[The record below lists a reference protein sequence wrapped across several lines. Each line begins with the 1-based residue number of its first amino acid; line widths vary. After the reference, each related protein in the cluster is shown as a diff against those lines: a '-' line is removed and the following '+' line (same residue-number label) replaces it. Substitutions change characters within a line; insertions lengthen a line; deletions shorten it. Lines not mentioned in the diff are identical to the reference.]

1 MRVSAGKKF
10 MVMMMTLVMIV
21 TMMPGTISAAYEGGR
36 DKEDSG
42 TEGGADGRMIT
53 LSWKPEKA
61 YDNAEREK
69 VKVSLE
75 AAYDP
80 EKSGADSVDMEIRLE
95 EDEAQLLMQF
105 RDPGSELD
113 ETITVKPSAG
123 NDISIRH
130 GDDGEL
136 FLEFTLDRQ
145 EPVLKADLDFGKAE
159 GAATEP
165 GAHDVTVEAGD
176 VLAGARYGEGN
187 EAEPVDAENIAVDAE
202 SFTVMISDEK
212 DLPGLFGTDSLSGKN
227 SLSGKMTARS
237 LSSRERVDIDER
249 QDVQSFDIF
258 WVDNNDEMSIRPG
271 TAEMVPVLRF
281 SLEGNGSF
289 TELTADNMATLGLTQ
304 MPEVSI
310 TENGIGRWNVQIPQ
324 LPSKVTYYDAYGDA
338 TVYDD
343 IQWEVVPA
351 AANGYQLTEVTRED
365 IGSGESI
372 YTGLTEPGWY
382 YVLTEDMVFDLAFR
396 KGGNA
401 VDETVAEDVIKK
413 NFYFNVEY
421 RQDVRE
427 SIDLTDE
434 EHSGR
439 FDIDVEVDSENK
451 NGKCSMTGVPKYN
464 LDGTRITYS
473 MEDKFEDEDKILV
486 DDFEDVPGFEKGD
499 YYSIIY
505 DNTAVPGFSSQTDQ
519 LYDGGTMY
527 LTLAGT
533 RDYEAAKIWL
543 DDGEDE
549 TVDNRPTGEFQLWR
563 YREGSNYTTAAPV
576 RDGTGDIMSIELD
589 SSGLKDPVE
598 GEDGFDSQKLQFEDL
613 PKYDTEGYSYYY
625 VLREYLDTTDI
636 DNEAAQ
642 NYIQVFGGVNGYHD
656 TVEGVEIT
664 GEDPDNE
671 PRRQE
676 GNTFLY
682 NGGIILNRIDESTS
696 VSVSKIWNA
705 AAFQAAFDGVKI
717 EMTLY
722 SKSEDDERWESTG
735 KTRTMEDF
743 SAEISV
749 DDISETV
756 PKYDEFGQQLQYIWR
771 ETGVY
776 QGDEKIE
783 LTVDEENFLKAFF
796 VLRQDGRDV
805 EYTSLSETDEETG
818 DTVITNSIANTVKYT
833 VDKKW
838 YDEDGKETDPPEDAS
853 VKFAIYRV
861 INGEDIT
868 SDKKVAEFTMDGE
881 ADEEA
886 EKVNEELG
894 ISVREESPWNAVV
907 SPLVEFDE
915 NGNQYEYVL
924 LEMAGEQAYIP
935 EYEVTKDQDG
945 DYYATVINKPGSGQR
960 IMVRK
965 NWNDNSDIA
974 HREPVT
980 ITAYDKTNPD
990 EPLGSV
996 TLGQTDGDGSQ
1007 GAWYDWL
1014 SIPADVDQDDVY
1026 ILETQVGDTDIPAD
1040 KDLYDSWT
1048 GDAPVLD
1055 TGSNND
1061 YSTLQYQ
1068 AENHKYEVSY
1078 SVETVEGLKFYT
1090 AENRRLGNVDLTV
1103 TKEWTDGDGSQR
1115 QAIAEELKR
1124 IKKESSVDIRLA
1136 IELDFHDSAQY
1147 NANHGDYKVGN
1158 DKDGNGYVSI
1168 GRKESDVAIYDNEG
1182 NRVSYRQTVDFTDD
1196 QKIYFYNLP
1205 KYDANSD
1212 IVRYDIR
1219 EVWIEDGK
1227 EISRGDIENKYENLY
1242 SLIADYSTRYAEG
1255 EYQIVDNHGKP
1266 DVQTIGVENYL
1277 SGAKDIKWKKLWH
1290 DLYNY
1295 ENSLRPDIYLDI
1307 YSVSHYEEDG
1317 AIKEQTQVY
1326 QRDYR
1331 WTFDDELTDQ
1341 GGQYSREHYWLA
1353 QIEGVPKY
1361 DALGYEMTYYAI
1373 EKTIVDRGSFDYT
1386 DVYYLDPNHDGTD
1399 EDVTSEDYI
1408 GSEYEVTEAAIENGY
1423 VQNVSDVESGDGYG
1437 TSHYALIE
1445 EGTFNNHLDRYVEVT
1460 AEKLWSSLPAGYD
1473 MKDLPTATFTLYR
1486 QLASDSSGD
1495 PATDG
1500 KKIAEITIKG
1510 SDWADISRNGSYR
1523 FQFLYE
1529 GVNEYNFGEDGE
1541 MVITPED
1548 ENASRLQKYDEDGN
1562 LWRYTVVETSM
1573 ATDIQGS
1580 GGNITGPDFSK
1591 VFDQAG
1597 SSSGVVIENTYDNE
1611 ENLGSLS
1618 VKKLLYLP
1626 MAKDGERWAP
1636 EAYPAVTFELTRTY
1650 TKNDGTTSPAE
1661 TVDTMTWSSEAVRDE
1676 YESQAGGLL
1685 SKIESF
1691 FTGNPVTV
1699 NGSQVDENGDFEPL
1713 ENVITFEA
1721 LEIYAPNGSPY
1732 VYTVKEVKSSLNGYD
1747 TWAVE
1752 GDVAIEYAET
1762 KMTGE
1767 PVPGD
1772 PATGELTPAADSEDG
1787 TEEER
1792 TIAATFIN
1800 RQDTERETVTVSGQ
1814 KNWNDYDDVFGTR
1827 PDEITL
1833 TLYRQA
1839 DSQPGQSNSI
1849 GKTEVSDGLYSV
1861 AWDETSGNVWTYT
1874 ITGNQAA
1881 VELEKYAPN
1890 GMPWKYSVRETLAD
1904 TDGGAAEIYDMM
1916 PVGGETSA
1924 KGASGDSGEITLGH
1938 LTNSMMTSTSFS
1950 KTWVDSDGDV
1960 IDEDL
1965 LGVELSVDF
1974 TLQVAE
1980 VTKGE
1985 DSQEQISEWSDAE
1998 TYFRTNLGGTDDNGR
2013 SAYENVFGEDGEYQF
2028 TQTKTGHID
2037 DDEVWGKD
2045 NRGSFSGLP
2054 GYIKKVSSSAETTQ
2068 LTYRVV
2074 ERKIRYEA
2082 GENTVIQNVNVTAD
2096 EGTTYKLEFP
2106 EASVGDEDAGAF
2118 DGPFAPAYPDGDGW
2132 SSDGA
2137 YNDSDSD
2144 FANMLK
2150 TTEMAAKKIW
2160 QGDDNNAYGTREE
2173 TGRGDYDW
2181 EVTFVVQQRLD
2192 GDEWS
2197 DVMVNGE
2204 GGETP
2209 LTITIYGTDLQTGSD
2224 VVTFSGL
2231 PETGLTGGTYQYRI
2245 RELDTDDTV
2254 IDGTAGNDRYNTS
2267 YEVDYDCED
2276 GVTTVTNRLETTR
2289 IYADK
2294 IWNKGIKDKQTLTFE
2309 LKYLDEDGE
2318 TWRSFVPAATVTLDG
2333 IPELAQTVPGSLPAV
2348 GASYGEY
2355 DSWRASWSNVPL
2367 VMAGSSLDNDG
2378 HTIYTVVEKDTG
2390 RYLIETTGGD
2400 KNYDGEKYH
2409 TFDISNNEKTSLTVE
2424 KSWLGVE
2431 PDALKEVTASIY
2443 RAAVTDEELE
2453 AGKLDGDSRAEA
2465 VPGNDGGEMTV
2476 TLNKGNGW
2484 NVTIEDLPKY
2494 DGEGKTYVYFA
2505 RETVI
2510 GGEEPPED
2518 ELYISYENGRDPASG
2533 AYSTRIINVGRTDI
2547 EGSKT
2552 WKDNGGAY
2560 GTRPDDVELKLYRA
2574 TAGGE
2579 PALVD
2584 ADTMKEEGI
2593 AFRWANKDGDRWSY
2607 QYTGLPVTDSRG
2619 NEYAYS
2625 VKEAEEMEAG
2635 DGDVYRAGPEGT
2647 ADNGYALTNTLTDTI
2662 DIPVEKVWTDSDDK
2676 GGTRPDSIRLVLCAN
2691 GEEYRE
2697 ATVERPD
2704 TDDGRWAY
2712 TFEGLP
2718 EYDEDGVRIEYT
2730 VAEKEVPDGY
2740 DVRVDGMTVENV
2752 AVTSLTVEKSWLGV
2766 EPGALKEVTASIYRA
2781 AVTDEELEAGK
2792 LDGDSRAEAVPG
2804 NDGGEMTVTLNK
2816 GNGWN
2821 VTIEDLPKYD
2831 GEGKTYV
2838 YFARETVI
2846 GGEEPPEDELYISYE
2861 NGRDP
2866 ASGAYSTRI
2875 INVGRTDIEG
2885 SKTWKDNGG
2894 AYGTRPDD
2902 VELKLY
2908 RATAG
2913 GEPALVDADTMK
2925 EEGIAFRWANKD
2937 GDRWSY
2943 QYTGLPV
2950 TDSRGNEYAYSV
2962 KEAEEMEAGDGD
2974 VYRAGPEGTA
2984 DNGYAL
2990 TNTLTDTIDIPVEKV
3005 WTDSDDKGG
3014 TRPDSIRLVL
3024 CANGEEYR
3032 EATVERPDTDD
3043 GRWAYTF
3050 EGLPEYDEDGVRI
3063 EYTVAEKE
3071 VPDGYDVRVDGMTVE
3086 NVARGGLTVTKTVKG
3101 NAGDKDKEFTFI
3113 VTLDNENITGL
3124 YGDMEFEDGKA
3135 RFTLSD
3141 GESLSADGLPGGTG
3155 YSVREEEDGS
3165 DGYVTRS
3172 ENSEGTIPAG
3182 DIITVKYVNSKDIP
3196 PADDSD
3202 TDTKTGDDTSL
3213 AIPAAVMAASLAA
3226 IAAVLA
3232 GIRRKSRK

>member
-21 TMMPGTISAAYEGGR
+21 TMMPSTISAAYEGGR

-130 GDDGEL
+130 GDDGAL

-202 SFTVMISDEK
+202 SFTVVISDEK

-382 YVLTEDMVFDLAFR
+382 YVLMEDIVFDLAFR

-505 DNTAVPGFSSQTDQ
+505 DNTAVPGFSAQTDQ

-563 YREGSNYTTAAPV
+563 YREGSSYTTAAPV

-735 KTRTMEDF
+735 KTRIMEDF

-1014 SIPADVDQDDVY
+1014 SIPADVDPDDVY

-1115 QAIAEELKR
+1115 QAIADELRR
-1124 IKKESSVDIRLA
+1124 IEKESGVDIRLA

-1158 DKDGNGYVSI
+1158 DKDSNGYVSI

-1227 EISRGDIENKYENLY
+1227 EISRGDIEKKYENLY

-1423 VQNVSDVESGDGYG
+1423 VQNVSDVELGDGYG

-1580 GGNITGPDFSK
+1580 GGNITDPDFSK
-1591 VFDQAG
+1591 VFDQAS

-1676 YESQAGGLL
+1676 YERQAGGLL
-1685 SKIESF
+1685 SKIASF
-1691 FTGNPVTV
+1691 FTGDPVTV

-1752 GDVAIEYAET
+1752 VDVAIEDAET

-1814 KNWNDYDDVFGTR
+1814 KNWNDCDDVFGTR

-1849 GKTEVSDGLYSV
+1849 GKTEVLDGLYSV

-1874 ITGNQAA
+1874 ITGKQAA

-1998 TYFRTNLGGTDDNGR
+1998 TYFRTNLGWTDDNGR

-2054 GYIKKVSSSAETTQ
+2054 GYIKKDSFSAETTQ

-2267 YEVDYDCED
+2267 YEVDYDHED

-2494 DGEGKTYVYFA
+2494 DSEGKTYVYFA
-2505 RETVI
+2505 KETAI

-2533 AYSTRIINVGRTDI
+2533 DYSTRIINVGRTDI

-2552 WKDNGGAY
+2552 WKDNGGVY
-2560 GTRPDDVELKLYRA
+2560 GTRPDDVELELYRA

-2579 PALVD
+2579 AVLVD

-2593 AFRWANKDGDRWSY
+2593 AFRWANKEGDRWSY
-2607 QYTGLPVTDSRG
+2607 EYTGLPVTDSRG

-2635 DGDVYRAGPEGT
+2635 DGDVYRAGPEGA

-2676 GGTRPDSIRLVLCAN
+2676 GGTRPDSIRLVLYAN
-2691 GEEYRE
+2691 GEEYSE
-2697 ATVERPD
+2697 ATVER
-2704 TDDGRWAY
+2704 
-2712 TFEGLP
+2712 
-2718 EYDEDGVRIEYT
+2718 
-2730 VAEKEVPDGY
+2730 
-2740 DVRVDGMTVENV
+2740 
-2752 AVTSLTVEKSWLGV
+2752 
-2766 EPGALKEVTASIYRA
+2766 
-2781 AVTDEELEAGK
+2781 
-2792 LDGDSRAEAVPG
+2792 
-2804 NDGGEMTVTLNK
+2804 
-2816 GNGWN
+2816 
-2821 VTIEDLPKYD
+2821 
-2831 GEGKTYV
+2831 
-2838 YFARETVI
+2838 
-2846 GGEEPPEDELYISYE
+2846 
-2861 NGRDP
+2861 
-2866 ASGAYSTRI
+2866 
-2875 INVGRTDIEG
+2875 
-2885 SKTWKDNGG
+2885 
-2894 AYGTRPDD
+2894 
-2902 VELKLY
+2902 
-2908 RATAG
+2908 
-2913 GEPALVDADTMK
+2913 
-2925 EEGIAFRWANKD
+2925 
-2937 GDRWSY
+2937 
-2943 QYTGLPV
+2943 Q
-2950 TDSRGNEYAYSV
+2950 
-2962 KEAEEMEAGDGD
+2962 
-2974 VYRAGPEGTA
+2974 
-2984 DNGYAL
+2984 
-2990 TNTLTDTIDIPVEKV
+2990 
-3005 WTDSDDKGG
+3005 
-3014 TRPDSIRLVL
+3014 
-3024 CANGEEYR
+3024 
-3032 EATVERPDTDD
+3032 DTDD

-3165 DGYVTRS
+3165 DGYVIRS

-3182 DIITVKYVNSKDIP
+3182 DIITVKYINSKDIP

>member
-21 TMMPGTISAAYEGGR
+21 TMMPSTISAAYEGGR
-36 DKEDSG
+36 DKE
-42 TEGGADGRMIT
+42 DGRMIT

-130 GDDGEL
+130 GDDGAL

-249 QDVQSFDIF
+249 QDVQSSDIF
-258 WVDNNDEMSIRPG
+258 WVDNNDEMIIRPG

-289 TELTADNMATLGLTQ
+289 AELTADNMATLGLTQ

-324 LPSKVTYYDAYGDA
+324 LPSKVTYYDAYGDV

-382 YVLTEDMVFDLAFR
+382 YVLMEDIVFDLAFR

-421 RQDVRE
+421 RQGVRE

-505 DNTAVPGFSSQTDQ
+505 DNTAVPGFSAQTDQ

-563 YREGSNYTTAAPV
+563 YREGSSYTTAAPV

-1713 ENVITFEA
+1713 EKVITFEA

-1849 GKTEVSDGLYSV
+1849 GKTEVLDGLYSV

-1874 ITGNQAA
+1874 ITGKQAA

-1998 TYFRTNLGGTDDNGR
+1998 TYFRTNLGWTDDNGR

-2533 AYSTRIINVGRTDI
+2533 AYSTRIINTGKTDI

-2560 GTRPDDVELKLYRA
+2560 GTRPDNVELELYR
-2574 TAGGE
+2574 TSVGGE
-2579 PALVD
+2579 AVLVD

-2593 AFRWANKDGDRWSY
+2593 AFRWTEKEGDRWSY
-2607 QYTGLPVTDSRG
+2607 EYTGLPVTDSRG

-2875 INVGRTDIEG
+2875 INTGKTDIEG

-2894 AYGTRPDD
+2894 AYGTRPDN
-2902 VELKLY
+2902 VELELY
-2908 RATAG
+2908 RTSVG
-2913 GEPALVDADTMK
+2913 GEAVLVDADTMK
-2925 EEGIAFRWANKD
+2925 EEGIAFRWTEKE

-2943 QYTGLPV
+2943 EYTGLPV

-3135 RFTLSD
+3135 RFTISD

-3155 YSVREEEDGS
+3155 YSVREEEEGS

-3182 DIITVKYVNSKDIP
+3182 DIITVKYINSKDIP

>member
-21 TMMPGTISAAYEGGR
+21 TMMPSTISAAYEGGR

-130 GDDGEL
+130 GDDGAL

-249 QDVQSFDIF
+249 QDVQSSDIF

-289 TELTADNMATLGLTQ
+289 AELTADNMATLGLTQ

-324 LPSKVTYYDAYGDA
+324 LPSKVTYYDAYGDV

-382 YVLTEDMVFDLAFR
+382 YVLMEDIVFDLAFR

-421 RQDVRE
+421 RQGVRE

-505 DNTAVPGFSSQTDQ
+505 DNTAVPGFSAQTDQ

-563 YREGSNYTTAAPV
+563 YREGSSYTTAAPV

-1713 ENVITFEA
+1713 EKVITFEA

-1849 GKTEVSDGLYSV
+1849 GKTEVLDGLYSV

-1874 ITGNQAA
+1874 ITGKQAA

-1998 TYFRTNLGGTDDNGR
+1998 TYFRTNLGWTDDNGR

-2054 GYIKKVSSSAETTQ
+2054 GYIKKDSSPAETTQ

-2533 AYSTRIINVGRTDI
+2533 AYSTRIINTGKTDI

-2560 GTRPDDVELKLYRA
+2560 GTRPDNVELELYR
-2574 TAGGE
+2574 TSVGGE
-2579 PALVD
+2579 AVLVD

-2593 AFRWANKDGDRWSY
+2593 AFRWTEKEGDRWSY
-2607 QYTGLPVTDSRG
+2607 EYTGLPVTDSRG

-2875 INVGRTDIEG
+2875 INTGKTDIEG

-2894 AYGTRPDD
+2894 AYGTRPDN
-2902 VELKLY
+2902 VELELY
-2908 RATAG
+2908 RTSVG
-2913 GEPALVDADTMK
+2913 GEAVLVDADTMK
-2925 EEGIAFRWANKD
+2925 EEGIAFRWTEKE

-2943 QYTGLPV
+2943 EYTGLPV

-3135 RFTLSD
+3135 RFTISD

-3182 DIITVKYVNSKDIP
+3182 DIITVKYINSKDIP

>member
-130 GDDGEL
+130 GDDGAL

-202 SFTVMISDEK
+202 SFTVVISDEK

-382 YVLTEDMVFDLAFR
+382 YVLMEDIVFDLAFR

-563 YREGSNYTTAAPV
+563 YREGSSYATAAPV

-735 KTRTMEDF
+735 KTRIMEDF

-1014 SIPADVDQDDVY
+1014 SIPADVDPDDVY

-1115 QAIAEELKR
+1115 QAIADELRR
-1124 IKKESSVDIRLA
+1124 IEKESGVDIRLA

-1158 DKDGNGYVSI
+1158 DKDSNGYVSI

-1182 NRVSYRQTVDFTDD
+1182 NRVSYRQTVDFKDD

-1227 EISRGDIENKYENLY
+1227 EISRGDIEKKYENLY
-1242 SLIADYSTRYAEG
+1242 SLIADYSTR
-1255 EYQIVDNHGKP
+1255 
-1266 DVQTIGVENYL
+1266 
-1277 SGAKDIKWKKLWH
+1277 
-1290 DLYNY
+1290 
-1295 ENSLRPDIYLDI
+1295 
-1307 YSVSHYEEDG
+1307 
-1317 AIKEQTQVY
+1317 
-1326 QRDYR
+1326 
-1331 WTFDDELTDQ
+1331 
-1341 GGQYSREHYWLA
+1341 
-1353 QIEGVPKY
+1353 
-1361 DALGYEMTYYAI
+1361 
-1373 EKTIVDRGSFDYT
+1373 
-1386 DVYYLDPNHDGTD
+1386 
-1399 EDVTSEDYI
+1399 
-1408 GSEYEVTEAAIENGY
+1408 
-1423 VQNVSDVESGDGYG
+1423 
-1437 TSHYALIE
+1437 
-1445 EGTFNNHLDRYVEVT
+1445 
-1460 AEKLWSSLPAGYD
+1460 
-1473 MKDLPTATFTLYR
+1473 
-1486 QLASDSSGD
+1486 
-1495 PATDG
+1495 
-1500 KKIAEITIKG
+1500 
-1510 SDWADISRNGSYR
+1510 
-1523 FQFLYE
+1523 
-1529 GVNEYNFGEDGE
+1529 
-1541 MVITPED
+1541 
-1548 ENASRLQKYDEDGN
+1548 
-1562 LWRYTVVETSM
+1562 
-1573 ATDIQGS
+1573 
-1580 GGNITGPDFSK
+1580 
-1591 VFDQAG
+1591 
-1597 SSSGVVIENTYDNE
+1597 
-1611 ENLGSLS
+1611 
-1618 VKKLLYLP
+1618 
-1626 MAKDGERWAP
+1626 
-1636 EAYPAVTFELTRTY
+1636 
-1650 TKNDGTTSPAE
+1650 
-1661 TVDTMTWSSEAVRDE
+1661 
-1676 YESQAGGLL
+1676 
-1685 SKIESF
+1685 
-1691 FTGNPVTV
+1691 
-1699 NGSQVDENGDFEPL
+1699 
-1713 ENVITFEA
+1713 
-1721 LEIYAPNGSPY
+1721 
-1732 VYTVKEVKSSLNGYD
+1732 
-1747 TWAVE
+1747 
-1752 GDVAIEYAET
+1752 
-1762 KMTGE
+1762 
-1767 PVPGD
+1767 
-1772 PATGELTPAADSEDG
+1772 
-1787 TEEER
+1787 
-1792 TIAATFIN
+1792 
-1800 RQDTERETVTVSGQ
+1800 
-1814 KNWNDYDDVFGTR
+1814 
-1827 PDEITL
+1827 
-1833 TLYRQA
+1833 
-1839 DSQPGQSNSI
+1839 
-1849 GKTEVSDGLYSV
+1849 
-1861 AWDETSGNVWTYT
+1861 
-1874 ITGNQAA
+1874 
-1881 VELEKYAPN
+1881 
-1890 GMPWKYSVRETLAD
+1890 
-1904 TDGGAAEIYDMM
+1904 
-1916 PVGGETSA
+1916 
-1924 KGASGDSGEITLGH
+1924 
-1938 LTNSMMTSTSFS
+1938 
-1950 KTWVDSDGDV
+1950 
-1960 IDEDL
+1960 
-1965 LGVELSVDF
+1965 
-1974 TLQVAE
+1974 
-1980 VTKGE
+1980 
-1985 DSQEQISEWSDAE
+1985 
-1998 TYFRTNLGGTDDNGR
+1998 
-2013 SAYENVFGEDGEYQF
+2013 
-2028 TQTKTGHID
+2028 
-2037 DDEVWGKD
+2037 
-2045 NRGSFSGLP
+2045 
-2054 GYIKKVSSSAETTQ
+2054 
-2068 LTYRVV
+2068 
-2074 ERKIRYEA
+2074 
-2082 GENTVIQNVNVTAD
+2082 
-2096 EGTTYKLEFP
+2096 
-2106 EASVGDEDAGAF
+2106 
-2118 DGPFAPAYPDGDGW
+2118 
-2132 SSDGA
+2132 
-2137 YNDSDSD
+2137 
-2144 FANMLK
+2144 
-2150 TTEMAAKKIW
+2150 
-2160 QGDDNNAYGTREE
+2160 
-2173 TGRGDYDW
+2173 
-2181 EVTFVVQQRLD
+2181 
-2192 GDEWS
+2192 
-2197 DVMVNGE
+2197 
-2204 GGETP
+2204 
-2209 LTITIYGTDLQTGSD
+2209 
-2224 VVTFSGL
+2224 
-2231 PETGLTGGTYQYRI
+2231 
-2245 RELDTDDTV
+2245 
-2254 IDGTAGNDRYNTS
+2254 
-2267 YEVDYDCED
+2267 
-2276 GVTTVTNRLETTR
+2276 
-2289 IYADK
+2289 
-2294 IWNKGIKDKQTLTFE
+2294 
-2309 LKYLDEDGE
+2309 
-2318 TWRSFVPAATVTLDG
+2318 
-2333 IPELAQTVPGSLPAV
+2333 
-2348 GASYGEY
+2348 
-2355 DSWRASWSNVPL
+2355 
-2367 VMAGSSLDNDG
+2367 
-2378 HTIYTVVEKDTG
+2378 
-2390 RYLIETTGGD
+2390 
-2400 KNYDGEKYH
+2400 
-2409 TFDISNNEKTSLTVE
+2409 
-2424 KSWLGVE
+2424 
-2431 PDALKEVTASIY
+2431 
-2443 RAAVTDEELE
+2443 
-2453 AGKLDGDSRAEA
+2453 
-2465 VPGNDGGEMTV
+2465 
-2476 TLNKGNGW
+2476 
-2484 NVTIEDLPKY
+2484 
-2494 DGEGKTYVYFA
+2494 
-2505 RETVI
+2505 
-2510 GGEEPPED
+2510 
-2518 ELYISYENGRDPASG
+2518 
-2533 AYSTRIINVGRTDI
+2533 
-2547 EGSKT
+2547 
-2552 WKDNGGAY
+2552 
-2560 GTRPDDVELKLYRA
+2560 
-2574 TAGGE
+2574 
-2579 PALVD
+2579 
-2584 ADTMKEEGI
+2584 
-2593 AFRWANKDGDRWSY
+2593 
-2607 QYTGLPVTDSRG
+2607 
-2619 NEYAYS
+2619 
-2625 VKEAEEMEAG
+2625 
-2635 DGDVYRAGPEGT
+2635 
-2647 ADNGYALTNTLTDTI
+2647 
-2662 DIPVEKVWTDSDDK
+2662 
-2676 GGTRPDSIRLVLCAN
+2676 
-2691 GEEYRE
+2691 
-2697 ATVERPD
+2697 
-2704 TDDGRWAY
+2704 
-2712 TFEGLP
+2712 
-2718 EYDEDGVRIEYT
+2718 
-2730 VAEKEVPDGY
+2730 
-2740 DVRVDGMTVENV
+2740 
-2752 AVTSLTVEKSWLGV
+2752 
-2766 EPGALKEVTASIYRA
+2766 
-2781 AVTDEELEAGK
+2781 
-2792 LDGDSRAEAVPG
+2792 
-2804 NDGGEMTVTLNK
+2804 
-2816 GNGWN
+2816 
-2821 VTIEDLPKYD
+2821 
-2831 GEGKTYV
+2831 
-2838 YFARETVI
+2838 
-2846 GGEEPPEDELYISYE
+2846 
-2861 NGRDP
+2861 
-2866 ASGAYSTRI
+2866 
-2875 INVGRTDIEG
+2875 
-2885 SKTWKDNGG
+2885 
-2894 AYGTRPDD
+2894 
-2902 VELKLY
+2902 
-2908 RATAG
+2908 
-2913 GEPALVDADTMK
+2913 
-2925 EEGIAFRWANKD
+2925 
-2937 GDRWSY
+2937 
-2943 QYTGLPV
+2943 
-2950 TDSRGNEYAYSV
+2950 
-2962 KEAEEMEAGDGD
+2962 
-2974 VYRAGPEGTA
+2974 
-2984 DNGYAL
+2984 
-2990 TNTLTDTIDIPVEKV
+2990 
-3005 WTDSDDKGG
+3005 
-3014 TRPDSIRLVL
+3014 
-3024 CANGEEYR
+3024 
-3032 EATVERPDTDD
+3032 
-3043 GRWAYTF
+3043 
-3050 EGLPEYDEDGVRI
+3050 
-3063 EYTVAEKE
+3063 
-3071 VPDGYDVRVDGMTVE
+3071 
-3086 NVARGGLTVTKTVKG
+3086 
-3101 NAGDKDKEFTFI
+3101 
-3113 VTLDNENITGL
+3113 
-3124 YGDMEFEDGKA
+3124 
-3135 RFTLSD
+3135 
-3141 GESLSADGLPGGTG
+3141 
-3155 YSVREEEDGS
+3155 
-3165 DGYVTRS
+3165 
-3172 ENSEGTIPAG
+3172 
-3182 DIITVKYVNSKDIP
+3182 
-3196 PADDSD
+3196 
-3202 TDTKTGDDTSL
+3202 
-3213 AIPAAVMAASLAA
+3213 
-3226 IAAVLA
+3226 
-3232 GIRRKSRK
+3232 